1 MNLLMMT
8 CKCLLLQSSL
18 CTDITFENLL
28 KSKFSFTLCNNSAE
42 ILLAEILKERFGCH
56 GESSENFLA
65 PAATNAHVRWQ
76 LL

>member
-8 CKCLLLQSSL
+8 YKVLLLQSSL
-18 CTDITFENLL
+18 CKDTTFENRL
-28 KSKFSFTLCNNSAE
+28 KSKFSFTLINNSAE

-56 GESSENFLA
+56 GESSVNFLA
-65 PAATNAHVRWQ
+65 LAATNACVRWQ